1 MAKQK
6 LPKLRSWVR
15 FPSFAPK
22 RNTRK
27 FYACGCFCFEAN
39 ASGENVAR
47 EKCGGVGETGGV
59 NKKRKAVL
67 CDARARV
74 RSAEGEKMEA

>member
-47 EKCGGVGETGGV
+47 EKCGGVGEMEERI
-59 NKKRKAVL
+59 KKGKTVL
-67 CDARARV
+67 
-74 RSAEGEKMEA
+74 